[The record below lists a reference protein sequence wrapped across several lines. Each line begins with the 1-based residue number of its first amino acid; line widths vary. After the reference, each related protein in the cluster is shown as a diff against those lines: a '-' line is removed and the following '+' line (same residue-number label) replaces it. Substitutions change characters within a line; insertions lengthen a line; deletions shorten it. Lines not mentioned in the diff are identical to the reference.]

1 MAQHRPTI
9 GLALGSGGAR
19 GLAHIGVIRA
29 LETHGIPIDYI
40 AGTSIG
46 SIMGA
51 HYAAFPDHKKLLQ
64 LAYDFSNRKGFSLV
78 DLTLRGGLIKGLK
91 IESIISEILEGA
103 TFETL
108 KIPFAAV
115 ATDFNTA
122 QEVIL
127 RTGDLTKAIRASIS
141 VPGFFQPVHYEG
153 RLLADGG
160 LSQPVPSTVVRSMGA
175 DIVIAVNLDTI
186 SGPGWD
192 KEIPPLSSVPMHS
205 INILR
210 HHLSL
215 QSSQTADIIIS
226 PEVYQVGL
234 IGWNYFFDIDKV
246 NGLIDEGHA
255 KTEMIMPML
264 KKRIEEKTKQTNRLT
279 SFFFK
284 ILKIKV

>member
-1 MAQHRPTI
+1 MTCPKI

-29 LETHGIPIDYI
+29 LETHGIPIDFI

-46 SIMGA
+46 AIIGA
-51 HYAAFPDHKKLLQ
+51 HYAAFPDHKKLMQ

-78 DLTLRGGLIKGLK
+78 DLSLRGGLIKGLK
-91 IESIISEILEGA
+91 IESIITEILDGA
-103 TFETL
+103 TFESI
-108 KIPFAAV
+108 KIPFAAI

-122 QEVIL
+122 QEVVI
-127 RTGDLTKAIRASIS
+127 RTGDLAKAIRASIS
-141 VPGFFQPVHYEG
+141 VPGFFQPVQYEG

-160 LSQPVPSTVVRSMGA
+160 LSQPVASTIVRNMGA
-175 DIVIAVNLDTI
+175 DIVIAVNLDMIT
-186 SGPGWD
+186 GPGWD
-192 KEIPPLSSVPMHS
+192 KEIPPISIVPMHS

-215 QSSQTADIIIS
+215 QTAQTADIVIS

-234 IGWNYFFDIDKV
+234 IGWNYFFDIEKV

-255 KTEMIMPML
+255 KTELIISEI
-264 KKRIEEKTKQTNRLT
+264 KKLIAEKERKS
-279 SFFFK
+279 SFFYR
-284 ILKIKV
+284 LVGRYMQ

>member
-1 MAQHRPTI
+1 MSYPKI

-46 SIMGA
+46 SIMGS
-51 HYAAFPDHKKLLQ
+51 HYAAFPDHKKLMQ

-78 DLTLRGGLIKGLK
+78 DLTLRGGLIKGMK
-91 IESIISEILEGA
+91 IESIIAEILEGA

-127 RTGDLTKAIRASIS
+127 RTGDLVKAIRASIS

-160 LSQPVPSTVVRSMGA
+160 LSQPVPSNVVRSMGA

-210 HHLSL
+210 HHLAL
-215 QSSQTADIIIS
+215 QSSQTADIIIA

-234 IGWNYFFDIDKV
+234 IGWDYFFNIDKV

-255 KTEMIMPML
+255 KTEMIMPRL
-264 KKRIEEKTKQTNRLT
+264 KQLIEEKQEKQSLFHR
-279 SFFFK
+279 F
-284 ILKIKV
+284 IGRYIQ

>member
-1 MAQHRPTI
+1 MSYPKI

-29 LETHGIPIDYI
+29 LETHGISIDYI

-46 SIMGA
+46 SIMGS
-51 HYAAFPDHKKLLQ
+51 HYAAFPDHKKLMR

-91 IESIISEILEGA
+91 IESIIAEILEGA

-127 RTGDLTKAIRASIS
+127 RTGDLVKAIRASIS

-160 LSQPVPSTVVRSMGA
+160 LSQPVPSNAVRSMGA

-205 INILR
+205 ISILR
-210 HHLSL
+210 HHLAL
-215 QSSQTADIIIS
+215 QSSQTADIIIA
-226 PEVYQVGL
+226 PEAYQVGL
-234 IGWNYFFDIDKV
+234 IGWDYFFNIDKV
-246 NGLIDEGHA
+246 NSLIDEGHA
-255 KTEMIMPML
+255 KTEMIMPRL
-264 KKRIEEKTKQTNRLT
+264 KQLIEEKQEKQSLFHR
-279 SFFFK
+279 F
-284 ILKIKV
+284 IGRYIQ